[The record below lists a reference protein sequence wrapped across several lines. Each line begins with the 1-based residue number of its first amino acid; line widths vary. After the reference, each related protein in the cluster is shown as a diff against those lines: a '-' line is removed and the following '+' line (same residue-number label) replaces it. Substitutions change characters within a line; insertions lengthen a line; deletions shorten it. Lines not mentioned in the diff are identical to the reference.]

1 MLGIPP
7 ALSSCRICSR
17 PSAVTPDPLSLA
29 PWNSNC
35 PSPWALH
42 SNLDPESALRES
54 GKDVHLPLNILDIPC
69 LARVK
74 RGLGI
79 LLLPSLWPQ
88 PVSPQAPRARLV
100 FNDFLSCFRFPPSP
114 LSPCLSFGP
123 ARGGRCRSSDTP
135 AKEATDYCPGSL
147 SRCLMPV
154 LSDRPGE
161 AMLGRGKPRVLTLPW
176 NLYYIE
182 RQQLSSRGP
191 FGNVQSVCRWRF
203 T

>member
-1 MLGIPP
+1 MFKSWIEPEVPSKFCHSRIPSLLEPIYLFTSTVCVWLIPP
-7 ALSSCRICSR
+7 Y
-17 PSAVTPDPLSLA
+17 VY
-29 PWNSNC
+29 
-35 PSPWALH
+35 
-42 SNLDPESALRES
+42 
-54 GKDVHLPLNILDIPC
+54 HLFTLE
-69 LARVK
+69 K
-74 RGLGI
+74 
-79 LLLPSLWPQ
+79 S
-88 PVSPQAPRARLV
+88 
-100 FNDFLSCFRFPPSP
+100 PSP

-182 RQQLSSRGP
+182 KQQLSSRGP